1 MRISAESDYA
11 CRALL
16 ELSLKWQGKC
26 LVQVS
31 IIAEKQG
38 IPIKYLEQ
46 ILLQLKNAGL
56 INSVRGKYGG
66 YKLAKSPAEI
76 SLAEVLRRIK
86 GPILQVSDTA
96 ARKESV
102 FSGIWKEI
110 EGSIVKI
117 LENINF
123 EDIANKAK
131 GMEGVMSYQI

>member
-16 ELSLKWQGKC
+16 ELSLKWQGKG

-56 INSVRGKYGG
+56 IESVRGKYGG
-66 YKLAKSPAEI
+66 YRLAKSPAEI

-86 GPILQVSDTA
+86 GPILQISDTA
-96 ARKESV
+96 AQKKSI

-123 EDIANKAK
+123 EDIVNKAK